1 MRAIF
6 TDCSHSYFHKF
17 LVNLQSVKKQNYN
30 YMETSEILYR
40 LDVERL
46 SFLNSLISELY
57 NFDVEGAVYSED
69 EQKEISA
76 LYQ

>member
-1 MRAIF
+1 
-6 TDCSHSYFHKF
+6 
-17 LVNLQSVKKQNYN
+17 
-30 YMETSEILYR
+30 METSEILYR
-40 LDVERL
+40 SDVERL